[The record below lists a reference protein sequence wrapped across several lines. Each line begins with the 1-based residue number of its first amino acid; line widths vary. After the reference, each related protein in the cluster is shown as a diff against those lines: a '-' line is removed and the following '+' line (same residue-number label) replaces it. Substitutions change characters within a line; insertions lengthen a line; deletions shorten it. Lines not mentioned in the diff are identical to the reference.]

1 MPDAENTVRGL
12 LADLDAASEHERLE
26 AKLANE
32 VGKSVLE
39 TICAFA
45 NTSGMGGGDL
55 LPGVDRGED
64 EDGGPVYAVAGV
76 KNPERLSEQMATR
89 SAGQFNRV
97 LRPRVTTVVIDGK
110 LVVHAFVP
118 EADPRDKPVYVKK
131 LGQSKGAFLRVGAT
145 DVAATLPTRSLA
157 PSASLCGQVPARG
170 VGGRQK
176 ASPSATAHDSRI
188 PSPCGSLGHAIARRT
203 ADLGRRGSGD
213 QIGRILALDAP
224 SLISGPRRIERTF
237 ARSGGR
243 ARRPRQTRR
252 RNRPRRATP
261 IAFFSVSLPPRGG
274 TSDPLRPVHERMRG

>member
-64 EDGGPVYAVAGV
+64 EDGGPVHSVASV

-97 LRPRVTTVVIDGK
+97 LRPRVTTAVVDGK
-110 LVVHAFVP
+110 PVVHAFVP

-131 LGQSKGAFLRVGAT
+131 LGQPKGVFLRVGAT
-145 DVAATLPTRSLA
+145 DEAATLPTRSLA

-170 VGGRQK
+170 V
-176 ASPSATAHDSRI
+176 
-188 PSPCGSLGHAIARRT
+188 
-203 ADLGRRGSGD
+203 
-213 QIGRILALDAP
+213 
-224 SLISGPRRIERTF
+224 
-237 ARSGGR
+237 
-243 ARRPRQTRR
+243 
-252 RNRPRRATP
+252 
-261 IAFFSVSLPPRGG
+261 
-274 TSDPLRPVHERMRG
+274 